1 MNFGNW
7 VNNSGI
13 ILEIIGFVLIL
24 RATTRMQQGEG
35 NFSSDHVK
43 EVMSITR
50 PRFYYAGIVLVIVG
64 LGRSDISEE
73 EFYFIPVL
81 NQPIGQY
88 R

>member
-1 MNFGNW
+1 MEFGNW

-13 ILEIIGFVLIL
+13 ILEIIGSVLIL

-35 NFSSDHVK
+35 NFSSVYDHVK

-64 LGRSDISEE
+64 LGIQTQRYLRRRVL
-73 EFYFIPVL
+73 FYPSS
-81 NQPIGQY
+81 
-88 R
+88 